1 MNEPQTSD
9 TIHDVYMRQA
19 ITLADNA
26 EQEGEVP
33 VGAVVVY
40 QGEVVGT
47 GWNRTITQHDA
58 TAHAEV
64 MALRQAGQVL
74 GNYRLLDADLYVT
87 LEPCPMCAA
96 AMVHGRVRKVYFGA
110 PDPKTGAAGSVMNL
124 LSYEEVNHHVQ
135 SEGGV
140 LEAECR
146 AQLQAFFR
154 RRRAEKKAA
163 KKTARGEASIVSSDS
178 DQAS

>member
-1 MNEPQTSD
+1 MKDPHALDSE
-9 TIHDVYMRQA
+9 HDVYMRHA
-19 ITLADNA
+19 IQLADKA

-96 AMVHGRVRKVYFGA
+96 AMVHGRVRKVFFGA
-110 PDPKTGAAGSVMNL
+110 PDPKTGAAGSIMNL
-124 LSYEEVNHHVQ
+124 LSYEGVNHHVH

-163 KKTARGEASIVSSDS
+163 KKAACQSQSCLPGSGKVS
-178 DQAS
+178 